1 MKEVVEV
8 FHPLVMVVKT
18 RMAKDP
24 ETSGVALNV
33 GIHVLL

>member
-24 ETSGVALNV
+24 ETSGVALKANFYFQ
-33 GIHVLL
+33 